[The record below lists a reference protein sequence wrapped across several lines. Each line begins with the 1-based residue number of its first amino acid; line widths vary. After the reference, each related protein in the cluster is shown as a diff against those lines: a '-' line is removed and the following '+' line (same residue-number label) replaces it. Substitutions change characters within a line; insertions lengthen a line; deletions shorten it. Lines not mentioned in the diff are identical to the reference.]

1 MTPVK
6 YECHSSVL
14 VNNFTKS
21 EKTLTAKL
29 SNTVLSTPIPNL
41 LHSIPASNQSYTIF
55 NSLHAMTC
63 TQAIWHHCILFYFS
77 YSHTWMSCIHKM
89 KDLVTSFVEST
100 YRDSEVISYPLQCSP
115 ILPLPCQVRT
125 TISRSKTQ
133 KHMERLKACNL
144 AKIASIMCLHTNSQF
159 SWYHVQICNE

>member
-1 MTPVK
+1 MTAVK

-21 EKTLTAKL
+21 EKSLTEKL
-29 SNTVLSTPIPNL
+29 LNRVWSTRIPNL
-41 LHSIPASNQSYTIF
+41 VHSIPASNQFYTVS
-55 NSLHAMTC
+55 NSLHAMTF
-63 TQAIWHHCILFYFS
+63 TQAIWHHCIL
-77 YSHTWMSCIHKM
+77 HTWMSCIHKR
-89 KDLVTSFVEST
+89 KDLVTLFVEST
-100 YRDSEVISYPLQCSP
+100 YRDGEAISYPLQCSP

-159 SWYHVQICNE
+159 SWYHVQIWN